1 MGRYPKPRDVE
12 NNMAWNEPGNN
23 GNRDPWGNRQDQ
35 GPPDLDEAFK
45 KLKDNLGGMFG
56 GGSSSGG
63 STGGGMLTSS
73 VLGVLAAVAAI
84 GYGLMGIY
92 TLDEQE
98 RGVVLRFGQVQEAV
112 VMPGLSWYPPIIDK
126 VLIHNVSR
134 VRSHPHDSEMLTE
147 DENIV
152 KVKLTV
158 QYVIDDVVAYALEVR
173 DPEKSL
179 HQSTESAVRHVV
191 GSTEM
196 DEVLTEG
203 RAVMGDEI
211 KTRIQDYMAA
221 YGTGIAV
228 TQVNVDETAPP
239 DAVREAFDEVIRARE
254 DEVRVR
260 NEADAYANQV
270 IPEARGEAQRYLEEA
285 EGYRQ
290 RVVAQSVG
298 EASRFSKLYVEYK
311 AAPEVTRERMYIDT
325 MEAVMSSASK
335 VMVDVEGG
343 NNMMYLPLDRMIQ
356 QGSTTDRGQ
365 GMAGADSI
373 SQRPQDRSSVRSRR
387 DRQ

>member
-1 MGRYPKPRDVE
+1 
-12 NNMAWNEPGNN
+12 MAWNEPGNN
-23 GNRDPWGNRQDQ
+23 GDRDPWGNRQDQ

-56 GGSSSGG
+56 GGSGSSGSSGG
-63 STGGGMLTSS
+63 SGGSMLTSS
-73 VLGVLAAVAAI
+73 LLGVVLAVGVI

-98 RGVVLRFGQVQEAV
+98 RGVVLRFGQVQDAV

-126 VLIHNVSR
+126 VIIHNVSR

-158 QYVIDDVVAYALEVR
+158 QYVIDDVVKYALEVR
-173 DPEKSL
+173 DPESSL

-211 KTRIQDYMAA
+211 KARIENYMRA

-290 RVVAQSVG
+290 RVVAQAVG
-298 EASRFSKLYVEYK
+298 EASRFSKLFVEYK
-311 AAPEVTRERMYIDT
+311 AAPEVTRERMYLDT

-356 QGSTTDRGQ
+356 QGATSTRGQ
-365 GMAGADSI
+365 GMAGSDSI
-373 SQRPQDRSSVRSRR
+373 SQRPQDTSSARSRR
-387 DRQ
+387 ERQ

>member
-1 MGRYPKPRDVE
+1 
-12 NNMAWNEPGNN
+12 MAWNEPGNN

-84 GYGLMGIY
+84 GYGLMGVY

>member
-1 MGRYPKPRDVE
+1 
-12 NNMAWNEPGNN
+12 MAWNEPGNN
-23 GNRDPWGNRQDQ
+23 GEKDPWGSRQDQ

-45 KLKDNLGGMFG
+45 KLKENLGGMFG
-56 GGSSSGG
+56 GGSGAGG
-63 STGGGMLTSS
+63 ASAGGGGLKSS
-73 VLGVLAAVAAI
+73 LVAIVLGVLVI
-84 GYGLMGIY
+84 GYGFMGIY

-98 RGVVLRFGQVQEAV
+98 RGVVLRFGKVQEAV
-112 VMPGLSWYPPIIDK
+112 VMPGLSWYPPIVDQVI
-126 VLIHNVSR
+126 IHNTSR
-134 VRSHPHDSEMLTE
+134 VSSHPHDSEMLTE

-158 QYVIDDVVAYALEVR
+158 QYVIDNVKDYALQVR
-173 DPEKSL
+173 EPEKSL

-211 KTRIQDYMAA
+211 KIRIQDYMNT
-221 YGTGIAV
+221 YGTGIFV

-270 IPEARGEAQRYLEEA
+270 IPEARGEAQRYLEES

-290 RVVAQSVG
+290 RVVAQANG
-298 EASRFSKLYVEYK
+298 EAQRFSKLYVEYK
-311 AAPEVTRERMYIDT
+311 AAPEVTRERMYLDT
-325 MEAVMSSASK
+325 MEAVMSNASK
-335 VMVDVEGG
+335 VMIDVEGG
-343 NNMMYLPLDRMIQ
+343 NNMMYLPLDRMMQ
-356 QGSTTDRGQ
+356 QAGAVSRLNG
-365 GMAGADSI
+365 GMAGSDSI
-373 SQRPQDRSSVRSRR
+373 SQRPQDNTSVRTRR

>member
-1 MGRYPKPRDVE
+1 
-12 NNMAWNEPGNN
+12 MAWNEPGNN
-23 GNRDPWGNRQDQ
+23 GDRDPWGNRQDQ

>member
-1 MGRYPKPRDVE
+1 
-12 NNMAWNEPGNN
+12 MAWNEPGNN
-23 GNRDPWGNRQDQ
+23 GDRDPWGNRQDQ

-179 HQSTESAVRHVV
+179 HESTESAVRHVV

-290 RVVAQSVG
+290 RVVAQAVG

>member
-1 MGRYPKPRDVE
+1 
-12 NNMAWNEPGNN
+12 MAWNEPGNN

-73 VLGVLAAVAAI
+73 VLGVLAAVAVI